1 MADRRACGV
10 RREPECRGLNNAR
23 GFTLIE
29 VMVAL
34 AVFSLAALAL
44 IRLEGATIRSTA
56 LLGDTTLAQMVAR
69 NVAVEAIT
77 AASPPAL
84 GQAANMITLCVLI
97 FLGLVA
103 FIFWLGG
110 LAEKAAHFDSLPEV
124 QDALEAA
131 STPELARTTVDGDE
145 ADALKAESEG
155 LDALA
160 DRGYYNERLDQL
172 VVDVLLGVR

>member
-1 MADRRACGV
+1 MADQRSCGV
-10 RREPECRGLNNAR
+10 RREPECLRPTSAR

-84 GQAANMITLCVLI
+84 GQAAGVEQN
-97 FLGLVA
+97 
-103 FIFWLGG
+103 GG
-110 LAEKAAHFDSLPEV
+110 RAWRWVRVVRRAGDS
-124 QDALEAA
+124 
-131 STPELARTTVDGDE
+131 
-145 ADALKAESEG
+145 
-155 LDALA
+155 
-160 DRGYYNERLDQL
+160 
-172 VVDVLLGVR
+172 DVLRIDVSVLDSGGRALGRLTMIRPPQQAVTVS